1 MCSLP
6 PIKGAS
12 LRSSIRQVASVNTPI
27 VAFNSVDLLNALTA
41 MFITV
46 PGSTCVVAAAS
57 FKIGEATLKRYQSKI
72 ASKLPLPK
80 GSQSLLTILWQYTQ
94 TVSFIA
100 LPSICY
106 LIPA

>member
-1 MCSLP
+1 MLITSNLQL
-6 PIKGAS
+6 KRSA

-72 ASKLPLPK
+72 ASKL
-80 GSQSLLTILWQYTQ
+80 GLLKNTT
-94 TVSFIA
+94 
-100 LPSICY
+100 SIGCCCCRNQED
-106 LIPA
+106 